1 VTFPAYYRIGPHR
14 YVERFGLSYEDF
26 AAGQRFRHRPGI
38 TVTQQDNAEEAL
50 DTLNS
55 AMLHFD
61 AEYAAHTTWGRPL
74 VVSTLTVQR
83 VLGMTS
89 KTFALRTA
97 LPAIEELR
105 LGAPVLGGDT
115 LYAESEIL
123 DTRDGDQPEAGVITV
138 RTVGLA
144 ASGTEVVSMRYRACI
159 ARRCSEDWADPGE
172 PADEPR
178 FAAYELDGAVHVER
192 FGLFFEDCRPGEC
205 FVHAPRRTV
214 LLQEAIA
221 HARRSLDYS
230 ARYHDVSA
238 GGRFEVPPTF
248 VLAVATTPATRTF
261 ARVVANLGWQDVAF
275 PRPVYAGDTLQA
287 ESEIL
292 EARTSRS
299 RPGEGLLLLATR
311 AVNQHGETVLTYRRR
326 LLVYRRGG
334 ATPFAASGYAA

>member
-1 VTFPAYYRIGPHR
+1 VTFPAYYRVGPNR
-14 YVERFGLSYEDF
+14 YVERFGLWFEDF
-26 AAGQRFRHRPGI
+26 AAGQRFRHRPGL
-38 TVTQQDNAEEAL
+38 TVSQQDNADEAL

-61 AEYAAHTTWGRPL
+61 EAYAAHTTWGRPL

-97 LPAIEELR
+97 LLGIDELR
-105 LGAPVLGGDT
+105 LGAPLLGGDT

-123 DTRDGDQPEAGVITV
+123 DVHDGDRADAGIVV
-138 RTVGLA
+138 VQTVGLA
-144 ASGTEVVSMRYRACI
+144 ASDTEVVRLRYRI
-159 ARRCSEDWADPGE
+159 SLPYREGNDCSRVGD

-178 FAAYELDGAVHVER
+178 FAAYELEGAVHVER

-214 LLQEAIA
+214 LIEEAIA

-261 ARVVANLGWQDVAF
+261 ARVVANLGWQDVEF
-275 PRPVYAGDTLQA
+275 PEPVYAGDTLQA

-292 EARTSRS
+292 DARPSRS
-299 RPGEGLLLLATR
+299 RPGEGLLHLATH
-311 AVNQHGETVLTYRRR
+311 AVNQHGETVLSYRRR
-326 LLVYRRGG
+326 LLVYRRDG
-334 ATPFAASGYAA
+334 ATPFASAGYAD